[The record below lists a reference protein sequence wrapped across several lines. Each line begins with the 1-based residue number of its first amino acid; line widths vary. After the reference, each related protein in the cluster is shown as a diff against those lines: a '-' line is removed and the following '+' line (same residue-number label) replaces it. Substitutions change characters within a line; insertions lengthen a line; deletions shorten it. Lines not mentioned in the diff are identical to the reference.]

1 MDCLQLFDYIKDF
14 GFPMILSWYLLVRM
28 ESKLDSLTKVIGELS
43 CNIAAIK
50 A

>member
-1 MDCLQLFDYIKDF
+1 MEIAQYFDYIKDF

-43 CNIAAIK
+43 CNIASIRA
-50 A
+50 

>member
-43 CNIAAIK
+43 CNIAAMK

>member
-1 MDCLQLFDYIKDF
+1 MDISQMFDYIKDF

-28 ESKLDSLTKVIGELS
+28 ESKLDSLTKAIGELGCS
-43 CNIAAIK
+43 IAAMR

>member
-1 MDCLQLFDYIKDF
+1 MDIPQLFDYIKDF
-14 GFPMILSWYLLVRM
+14 GFPVILSWYLLVRM

-43 CNIAAIK
+43 CSIAAMR

>member
-1 MDCLQLFDYIKDF
+1 MDISQMFDYIKDF

-43 CNIAAIK
+43 CSIAAMR